1 MIAKEIFNRM
11 VARAIE
17 IVVVDG
23 NTIENVAVLMA
34 RTNGLMPREQERLE
48 REMRKAL
55 PDFD

>member
-17 IVVVDG
+17 IVVIDG
-23 NTIENVAVLMA
+23 NTIENVAALMA
-34 RTNGLMPREQERLE
+34 CTNGLMPREQERLE
-48 REMRKAL
+48 REMRKTL

>member
-34 RTNGLMPREQERLE
+34 RTNGLMPREQERLV